1 MISEKFIMEIKQIKY
16 FLTVVEAGSIGKA
29 AQKLDVGA
37 SAISQQISKLEQ
49 ELSIRLLQRNA
60 FGVTPTPAGLAF
72 FKHSQLILRQINFAV
87 DAAHS
92 ARLSGH
98 VSLGFPP
105 TIMALLGIP
114 LMKLMSER
122 YPDIH
127 LEIVETLS
135 DNLIQSINAR
145 QLDLAI
151 IFTNEIDKRWSIEPL
166 AQEQMYLMARKE
178 VLEEYGLAE
187 CIKSGIIQSQQIGD
201 IPLVLPRQRHS
212 LRKLLEYKIGQLNV
226 VYEID
231 GLRLLMDSL
240 IHLDL
245 ASVRPGSACLPE
257 YQPHLELLKVVEP
270 EIERINYL
278 VSLAEEELSPASL
291 AAKSAIRA
299 CVRKLIQNQSWPC
312 AEKIS

>member
-1 MISEKFIMEIKQIKY
+1 MEIKQIKY

-29 AQKLDVGA
+29 AQKLDIGA

-60 FGVTPTPAGLAF
+60 FGVSPTPAGLAF
-72 FKHSQLILRQINFAV
+72 LKHSQLILRQINFAI

-98 VSLGFPP
+98 VSIGLPP
-105 TIMALLGIP
+105 TITALLGIP

-122 YPDIH
+122 YPDIR
-127 LEIVETLS
+127 LEMIETLS
-135 DNLIQSINAR
+135 GNLIQAINSR

-151 IFTNEIDKRWSIEPL
+151 IFTNEVDRQWSIQPL
-166 AQEQMYLMARKE
+166 VREQMYLMGRRE
-178 VLEEYGLAE
+178 VLEKHHLND
-187 CIKSGIIQSQQIGD
+187 CIKSGVIQSQHIGD

-212 LRKLLEYKIGQLNV
+212 LRKFLEHKIGVVNV
-226 VYEID
+226 AYEID
-231 GLRLLMDSL
+231 GLHLLMDSL

-245 ASVRPGSACLPE
+245 VSIRPGSACLQE
-257 YQPHLELLKVVEP
+257 YKHKLQLLKIVDP

-278 VSLAEEELSPASL
+278 VSLAEEQLSPAAL
-291 AAKSAIRA
+291 AAKSAIKA
-299 CVRKLIQNQSWPC
+299 CVKTLIQNQSWPC
-312 AEKIS
+312 TELIL

>member
-1 MISEKFIMEIKQIKY
+1 MEIKQIKY

-60 FGVTPTPAGLAF
+60 FGVQPTPAGLAF
-72 FKHSQLILRQINFAV
+72 LKHSQLILRQINFAV

-98 VSLGFPP
+98 VSIGFPP

-114 LMKLMSER
+114 LMKLMAER

-127 LEIVETLS
+127 LEMVETLS
-135 DNLIQSINAR
+135 GNLIQAINAR
-145 QLDLAI
+145 QLDIAI
-151 IFTNEIDKRWSIEPL
+151 IFTDEIDKQWSIQPL
-166 AQEQMYLMARKE
+166 VKEQMYVMGRQEIFEKYNLHQ
-178 VLEEYGLAE
+178 
-187 CIKSGIIQSQQIGD
+187 CINSGVIQSQQISNM
-201 IPLVLPRQRHS
+201 PLVLPRQRHS
-212 LRKLLEYKIGQLNV
+212 LRKLLEGKIGQLNV
-226 VYEID
+226 AYEID
-231 GLRLLMDSL
+231 SLHLLMDSL

-257 YQPHLELLKVVEP
+257 YKQHLTLLKVIDP

-278 VSLAEEELSPASL
+278 VSLAEEELSPATL
-291 AAKSAIRA
+291 AAKSAIKA
-299 CVRKLIQNQSWPC
+299 CVKALIQDQAWPC
-312 AEKIS
+312 AEPV

>member
-1 MISEKFIMEIKQIKY
+1 MEIKQIKY
-16 FLTVVEAGSIGKA
+16 FLTVVESGSIGKA

-72 FKHSQLILRQINFAV
+72 LKHSQLILRQVNFAI

-105 TIMALLGIP
+105 TITALIGIP

-122 YPDIH
+122 YPDIR

-135 DNLIQSINAR
+135 GNLIQSINSR
-145 QLDLAI
+145 QLDIAI
-151 IFTNEIDKRWSIEPL
+151 IFTNEIDKQWSIQPL
-166 AQEQMYLMARKE
+166 VREQMYLMARKE
-178 VLEEYGLAE
+178 VLEKYGLSE

-212 LRKLLEYKIGQLNV
+212 LRKLLEHKIGQLNV

-231 GLRLLMDSL
+231 GLHLLMDSL

-245 ASVRPGSACLPE
+245 ASVRPGSACLQE
-257 YQPHLELLKVVEP
+257 YKH
-270 EIERINYL
+270 
-278 VSLAEEELSPASL
+278 
-291 AAKSAIRA
+291 
-299 CVRKLIQNQSWPC
+299 KL
-312 AEKIS
+312 

>member
-1 MISEKFIMEIKQIKY
+1 MEIKQIKY
-16 FLTVVEAGSIGKA
+16 FLTVVESGSIGKA

-72 FKHSQLILRQINFAV
+72 LKHSQLILRQVNFAI
-87 DAAHS
+87 DAAHP

-105 TIMALLGIP
+105 TITALIGIP

-122 YPDIH
+122 YPDIR

-135 DNLIQSINAR
+135 GNLIQSINSR
-145 QLDLAI
+145 QLDIAI
-151 IFTNEIDKRWSIEPL
+151 IFTNEIDKQWSIQPL
-166 AQEQMYLMARKE
+166 VREQMYLMARKE
-178 VLEEYGLAE
+178 VLEKYGLSE

-212 LRKLLEYKIGQLNV
+212 LRKLLEHKIGQLNV

-231 GLRLLMDSL
+231 GLHLLMDSL

-245 ASVRPGSACLPE
+245 ASVRPGSACLQE
-257 YQPHLELLKVVEP
+257 YKHKLQLLKVVDP
-270 EIERINYL
+270 EVERINYL
-278 VSLAEEELSPASL
+278 VSLAEEELSPAAL
-291 AAKSAIRA
+291 AAKSAIKA
-299 CVRKLIQNQSWPC
+299 CVKELIQNQIWPC
-312 AEKIS
+312 SEIIL

>member
-1 MISEKFIMEIKQIKY
+1 MEIKQIKY

-72 FKHSQLILRQINFAV
+72 LKHSQLILRQVNFAI

-105 TIMALLGIP
+105 TITALIGIP

-122 YPDIH
+122 YPDIR

-135 DNLIQSINAR
+135 GNLIQSINSR
-145 QLDLAI
+145 QLDIAI
-151 IFTNEIDKRWSIEPL
+151 IFTNEIDKQWSIQPL
-166 AQEQMYLMARKE
+166 VREQMYLMARKE
-178 VLEEYGLAE
+178 VLEKYGLAD

-212 LRKLLEYKIGQLNV
+212 LRKLLEHKIGQLNV

-231 GLRLLMDSL
+231 GLHLLMDSL

-245 ASVRPGSACLPE
+245 ASVRPGSACLQE
-257 YQPHLELLKVVEP
+257 YKHKLQLLKLIDPEVE
-270 EIERINYL
+270 R
-278 VSLAEEELSPASL
+278 
-291 AAKSAIRA
+291 
-299 CVRKLIQNQSWPC
+299 
-312 AEKIS
+312 

>member
-1 MISEKFIMEIKQIKY
+1 MEIKQIKY
-16 FLTVVEAGSIGKA
+16 FLAVVEAGSIGKA

-72 FKHSQLILRQINFAV
+72 LKHSQLILRQINFAV

-105 TIMALLGIP
+105 TITALIGIP
-114 LMKLMSER
+114 LVKLMSER

-135 DNLIQSINAR
+135 GNLIQSVNSR

-151 IFTNEIDKRWSIEPL
+151 IFTDEVDKQWSIQPL
-166 AQEQMYLMARKE
+166 VKEQMYLMARKE
-178 VLEEYGLAE
+178 VLEQYNLDD
-187 CIKSGIIQSQQIGD
+187 CLITGIVRSEQIED

-212 LRKLLEYKIGQLNV
+212 LRKSLEQKIGQLNV
-226 VYEID
+226 MYEID
-231 GLRLLMDSL
+231 GLHLLMDCL

-257 YQPHLELLKVVEP
+257 YQHKLQLLKLIDP
-270 EIERINYL
+270 EIVRINYL
-278 VSLAEEELSPASL
+278 VSVAEEELSPAAL
-291 AAKSAIRA
+291 AAKSAIKA
-299 CVRKLIQNQSWPC
+299 CIKKLVNEQKWPC
-312 AEKIS
+312 AELIL

>member
-1 MISEKFIMEIKQIKY
+1 MEIKQIKY
-16 FLTVVEAGSIGKA
+16 FSTVVEAGSIGKA

-60 FGVTPTPAGLAF
+60 FGVTPTPAGIAF
-72 FKHSQLILRQINFAV
+72 LKHSQLILRQINFAV

-98 VSLGFPP
+98 VSIGFPP
-105 TIMALLGIP
+105 TITALLGIP

-122 YPDIH
+122 YPDIR

-135 DNLIQSINAR
+135 GNLIQAINSR

-151 IFTNEIDKRWSIEPL
+151 IFTNEIDKQWAIQPL
-166 AQEQMYLMARKE
+166 VKEQMYLMGRRE
-178 VLEEYGLAE
+178 FLEKYGLHE
-187 CIKSGIIQSQQIGD
+187 CLASGVIQAQQIGD

-212 LRKLLEYKIGQLNV
+212 LRKLLDHSIGQLNI

-231 GLRLLMDSL
+231 GLHLLMDSL
-240 IHLDL
+240 IHLEL
-245 ASVRPGSACLPE
+245 ASIRPGSACLQE
-257 YQPHLELLKVVEP
+257 YKHKLQLLKVIDP

-278 VSLAEEELSPASL
+278 VSLAENELSPAAL
-291 AAKSAIRA
+291 AAKSAIKA
-299 CVRKLIQNQSWPC
+299 CIKELIQNQNWPC
-312 AEKIS
+312 SEIIF

>member
-1 MISEKFIMEIKQIKY
+1 MEIKQIKY
-16 FLTVVEAGSIGKA
+16 FLTVVESGSIGKA

-60 FGVTPTPAGLAF
+60 FGVTPTAGLAF
-72 FKHSQLILRQINFAV
+72 LKHSQLILRQVNFAI

-105 TIMALLGIP
+105 TITALIGIP

-122 YPDIH
+122 YPDIR

-135 DNLIQSINAR
+135 GNLIQYINSR
-145 QLDLAI
+145 QLDIAI
-151 IFTNEIDKRWSIEPL
+151 IFTNEIDKQWSIQPL
-166 AQEQMYLMARKE
+166 VREQMYLMARKE
-178 VLEEYGLAE
+178 VLEKYGLAD

-212 LRKLLEYKIGQLNV
+212 LRKLLEHKIGQLNV

-231 GLRLLMDSL
+231 GLHLLMDSL

-245 ASVRPGSACLPE
+245 ASVRPGSACLQE
-257 YQPHLELLKVVEP
+257 YKHKLQLLKVIDP
-270 EIERINYL
+270 EVERINYL
-278 VSLAEEELSPASL
+278 VSLAEEELSPAAL
-291 AAKSAIRA
+291 AAKSAIKA
-299 CVRKLIQNQSWPC
+299 CVKELIQNQIWPC
-312 AEKIS
+312 SEIIV